1 MSFLNYEDL
10 EDKIYSYIDKSTQ
23 ISNEFNQ
30 YLILLKNT
38 GFRPR
43 EALNYN
49 NVISVNNEHIVFKP
63 SKRNN
68 VRIVELEKIPNLFL
82 YYYLNQTVTYK
93 TNKYRRFLEIFDERI
108 SDKKYFCSNKRCS
121 LYLFRYYYVR
131 TLYKNGME
139 LNDIRDHMGWINEAL
154 PASYVFRPI
163 IY

>member
-1 MSFLNYEDL
+1 MNVLNYEDL
-10 EDKIYSYIDKSTQ
+10 EDKIFSFIDKSSQ
-23 ISNEFNQ
+23 ISSDFNQ

-38 GFRPR
+38 GFRPK
-43 EALNYN
+43 EALNFN
-49 NVISVNNEHIVFKP
+49 NVISSNVNHIVFKP

-68 VRIVELEKIPNLFL
+68 VRIVELEKLPDLFL
-82 YYYLNQTVTYK
+82 YYYLNHTITYK

-108 SDKKYFCSNKRCS
+108 VDKKYFCSGKRCS

-139 LNDIRDHMGWINEAL
+139 LNDICQHMGWINEAL

-163 IY
+163 TY